1 MLHLLPVSSRVEVC
15 LFAASSQI
23 PGLHRCPA
31 SSTSGPAMHS
41 QEEVSNP
48 PAFAGLVV
56 PRELV
61 VWPLTLWGRLVGPP
75 ARPPQVA
82 QLAAVIG
89 ERARPMTRLN
99 AQIMEERPGFGTQR
113 RCGMCEVQ
121 GQQDERCHS
130 HDDDLF
136 QRQLTDIHTH
146 THTHTHTHKH
156 THSNTH

>member
-1 MLHLLPVSSRVEVC
+1 
-15 LFAASSQI
+15 
-23 PGLHRCPA
+23 
-31 SSTSGPAMHS
+31 MHS

-99 AQIMEERPGFGTQR
+99 AQIMEERPGGKAGLWNAEALR
-113 RCGMCEVQ
+113 DVRGARAS
-121 GQQDERCHS
+121 G
-130 HDDDLF
+130 
-136 QRQLTDIHTH
+136 
-146 THTHTHTHKH
+146 
-156 THSNTH
+156 